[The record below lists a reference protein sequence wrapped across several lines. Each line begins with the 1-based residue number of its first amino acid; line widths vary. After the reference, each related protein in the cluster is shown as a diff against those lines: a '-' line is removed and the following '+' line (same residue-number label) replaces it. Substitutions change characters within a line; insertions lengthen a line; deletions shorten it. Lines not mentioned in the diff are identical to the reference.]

1 MSMLDQLQ
9 ATPMDRSAYFDRIDA
24 VQQDQAFKRAMLAAR
39 DAGREQFTT
48 GVIVD
53 LTPLV
58 PKHFYPEARWSL
70 MGSSGAACASSGDT
84 ESIPERMIPSM
95 GAAMR

>member
-1 MSMLDQLQ
+1 MTHVDP

-39 DAGREQFTT
+39 DAGLEHFTT

-58 PKHFYPEARWSL
+58 PKHFYPVSKFSL
-70 MGSSGAACASSGDT
+70 MGSSGADCAAGGQG
-84 ESIPERMIPSM
+84 ESIPDRMVPSM